1 MISPEGLRGDGR
13 RANDLRRT
21 ITSLNSVA
29 GADGSCLLA
38 VGNTRVLVSVLGPRE
53 SKRHGLHVAV
63 GKIQGRDGGDLQAI
77 IESTFEKIIF
87 PQESEI
93 SVQVQI
99 LANDG
104 SLLATVCNAVSLA
117 LIDAG
122 IEMKDSLVAVTASVS
137 NKCSMLDLNY
147 SEESMDLPV
156 FTVGFL
162 PRTGN
167 LALTHLEG
175 RLPSDCLSDLIDIGK
190 LGCDLLHGQF
200 DEIIRN
206 NIA

>member
-1 MISPEGLRGDGR
+1 M
-13 RANDLRRT
+13 
-21 ITSLNSVA
+21 
-29 GADGSCLLA
+29 
-38 VGNTRVLVSVLGPRE
+38 
-53 SKRHGLHVAV
+53 HVTV
-63 GKIQGRDGGDLQAI
+63 GKMQGRDGGDLQAI
-77 IESTFEKIIF
+77 VESTFKQIIF
-87 PQESEI
+87 PEESEI

-104 SLLATVCNAVSLA
+104 GLLAAVCNAVSLA

-122 IEMKDSLVAVTASVS
+122 IEMKDSLVAVTVTMS
-137 NKCSMLDLNY
+137 NKCPMLDLNY

-156 FTVGFL
+156 CTLAFL
-162 PRTGN
+162 PRTGT

-175 RLPSDCLSDLIDIGK
+175 RLPADALSELVDLGK

-200 DEIIRN
+200 DEIVRK

>member
-13 RANDLRRT
+13 RANDLRRAVV
-21 ITSLNSVA
+21 ILNSVA

-38 VGNTRVLVSVLGPRE
+38 IGNTRVLVSVLGPRE
-53 SKRHGLHVAV
+53 SKRNGLHVVV
-63 GKIQGRDGGDLQAI
+63 GKLQGRDGGDLQAI
-77 IESTFEKIIF
+77 IESTFKDLIF
-87 PQESEI
+87 PEASEI

-104 SLLATVCNAVSLA
+104 SLLAAVCNAVSLA

-137 NKCSMLDLNY
+137 NKCAILDLNY
-147 SEESMDLPV
+147 SEESMELPV
-156 FTVGFL
+156 FTVAFL

-167 LALTHLEG
+167 LALSHLEG
-175 RLPSDCLSDLIDIGK
+175 RLPADCLPDLVDIGK
-190 LGCDLLHGQF
+190 QGCDLLHGQF
-200 DEIIRN
+200 DEIIRK

>member
-13 RANDLRRT
+13 RANDLRRNVV
-21 ITSLNSVA
+21 LLDSVA

-38 VGNTRVLVSVLGPRE
+38 IGNTRVLVSVLGPRE
-53 SKRHGLHVAV
+53 SKRNGLNVVV
-63 GKIQGRDGGDLQAI
+63 GRFQGRDGSDLEALL
-77 IESTFEKIIF
+77 ESTFGKIIF
-87 PQESEI
+87 PQTSEI

-104 SLLATVCNAVSLA
+104 GILAAVINAVSLA

-122 IEMKDSLVAVTASVS
+122 VEMKDSLVAVSVS
-137 NKCSMLDLNY
+137 ISEKFAVLDLNY
-147 SEESMDLPV
+147 SEESMDIPIL
-156 FTVGFL
+156 TIGCL

-175 RLPSDCLSDLIDIGK
+175 RLAADSISQVMDLGRE
-190 LGCDLLHGQF
+190 GCILLHDQF
-200 DEIIRN
+200 DEIIRK

>member
-1 MISPEGLRGDGR
+1 MISPEGLRVDGR
-13 RANDLRRT
+13 RENDLRRT
-21 ITSLNSVA
+21 IVILGSVA

-53 SKRHGLHVAV
+53 SKRSGMHVIV
-63 GKIQGRDGGDLQAI
+63 GKLQGRDGGDLQAI
-77 IESTFEKIIF
+77 IESTFKHIIF
-87 PQESEI
+87 PESSEI

-99 LANDG
+99 LADDG

-122 IEMKDSLVAVTASVS
+122 IEMKDALVAVSVSVS
-137 NKCSMLDLNY
+137 NKCAILDLNY
-147 SEESMDLPV
+147 SEETMDLPV
-156 FTVGFL
+156 FTVAYL

-175 RLPSDCLSDLIDIGK
+175 RLAADCLPDLVDLGK
-190 LGCDLLHGQF
+190 LGCNLVHEQF
-200 DEIIRN
+200 DEIIRKS
-206 NIA
+206 IS